1 MSQKQDFS
9 LFGSHFQTKVI
20 QSLLIDTK
28 FFERIFDILEL
39 SFFDSK
45 PHETIYKK
53 IQEYFE
59 KYKTPPT
66 LDNLEVSLSQ
76 FECDEIMKMQIHEII
91 KTIKKSAVNDTKFIK
106 DEAIKFCRN
115 QKMKTALYTSID
127 CWEKGKY
134 DDIYKIVGEALKA
147 GEESNIGH
155 NYWEDFALENRI
167 NLMKRMPIPTG
178 LVHLDELLNGGL
190 SKGELGVVISGPGF
204 GKSWILCTIA
214 KNAVQQKL
222 KVIHYTLELYEHQV
236 GLRYDTMF
244 TGIAQEDIPNMSD
257 VVKMKLKKLNIKD
270 NLMIK
275 FYPTKKA
282 TINHLKLHINK
293 MHQIG
298 FVPDELIIDY
308 ADLLKPAQKYDQKRF
323 ELEGIYEDLRGLAGE
338 LKIPIWTASQVNRSG
353 ANNDIISLESISES
367 FAKAAVSDV
376 IITLSRKMEDRMK
389 NTGRLFI
396 AKNRAGKDG
405 IVIPIIM
412 NLKNYKIETQ
422 KPFENMDELNAAIS
436 SLNSV
441 SIDTNN
447 HNKKKYE
454 EFKKSKENGS
464 KEEQK

>member
-1 MSQKQDFS
+1 MSNQNKENFS
-9 LFGSHFQTKVI
+9 RFGSHFQTKVL
-20 QSLLIDTK
+20 QSLLIDSK

-39 SFFDSK
+39 AFFDSK
-45 PHETIYKK
+45 PHETIYKE
-53 IQEYFE
+53 IQTYFE
-59 KYKTPPT
+59 KYKIPPT
-66 LDNLEVSLSQ
+66 IENLEVSLTQ
-76 FECDEIMKMQIHEII
+76 LECDEVLKMQIHEII
-91 KTIKKSAVNDTKFIK
+91 KTIKKAAVNDTKFIK

-134 DDIYKIVGEALKA
+134 DEIYKIVGDALKA

-155 NYWEDFALENRI
+155 NYWEDFSLESRI
-167 NLMKRMPIPTG
+167 NLMKRMPVSTG
-178 LVHLDELLNGGL
+178 LVHLDEILNGGL

-204 GKSWILCTIA
+204 GKSWILCTMA
-214 KNAVQQKL
+214 KHAVQQKL

-244 TGIAQEDIPNMSD
+244 TGVPQEDIPNMSD
-257 VVKMKLKKLNIKD
+257 VVKMKLKKLGIKD

-282 TINHLKLHINK
+282 TVNHLKLHLDK
-293 MHQIG
+293 MHQTG
-298 FVPDELIIDY
+298 FIPDELIIDY

-376 IITLSRKMEDRMK
+376 IITLSRKMEDRIK
-389 NTGRLFI
+389 NTGRLFV
-396 AKNRAGKDG
+396 AKNRAGRDG

-412 NLKNYKIETQ
+412 NLKNFKIETQ
-422 KPFENMDELNAAIS
+422 KPFESMEELNAAIS
-436 SLNSV
+436 SLNS
-441 SIDTNN
+441 IATTETQN

-454 EFKKSKENGS
+454 EFKKSKGS
-464 KEEQK
+464 VI